1 MAKSPVAPKITTVS
15 LLEDVSFIEAGL
27 DLISGR
33 KPPDAVETESQLPA
47 RARGEV
53 VSSMDRDFDGRVAG
67 LRCCDVLL
75 LSVFSAKAAILSG
88 RGHGG
93 LVATQLL
100 PIERLWHR
108 FVQLLRP
115 TQGVQLSRSA
125 NTTQH
130 LPREVIRRT
139 YGELPRSSLCGM
151 VLLVWYMVWA
161 IRGRGVRDDAVAS
174 RRSTVTNTRE
184 VKFKFIQYRITYL

>member
-15 LLEDVSFIEAGL
+15 LLEEVSFIEAGL

-75 LSVFSAKAAILSG
+75 LSVFSAKAAIV
-88 RGHGG
+88 
-93 LVATQLL
+93 LVRELRK
-100 PIERLWHR
+100 ER
-108 FVQLLRP
+108 
-115 TQGVQLSRSA
+115 
-125 NTTQH
+125 
-130 LPREVIRRT
+130 
-139 YGELPRSSLCGM
+139 
-151 VLLVWYMVWA
+151 
-161 IRGRGVRDDAVAS
+161 
-174 RRSTVTNTRE
+174 
-184 VKFKFIQYRITYL
+184 K